1 MAVMRTKAGGGL
13 LHRLTTR
20 STLDNKPYEVAIQ
33 NIEDEARASLIA
45 AGDAMADMLS
55 EYLIDDSIDFQDSF
69 FDEIRGLLQDWDKAV
84 NGS

>member
-1 MAVMRTKAGGGL
+1 MRTKAGGGL

-33 NIEDEARASLIA
+33 NIEDEARAPLIA

-55 EYLIDDSIDFQDSF
+55 EYLIDDSF
-69 FDEIRGLLQDWDKAV
+69 FDEIRGLLQDWNRAV

>member
-1 MAVMRTKAGGGL
+1 MFTKAGKL
-13 LHRLTTR
+13 LLTRLTSRGT
-20 STLDNKPYEVAIQ
+20 SSNIPYEVAIQ
-33 NIEDEARASLIA
+33 NIENEARASLIA

-55 EYLIDDSIDFQDSF
+55 ECLEADEGY